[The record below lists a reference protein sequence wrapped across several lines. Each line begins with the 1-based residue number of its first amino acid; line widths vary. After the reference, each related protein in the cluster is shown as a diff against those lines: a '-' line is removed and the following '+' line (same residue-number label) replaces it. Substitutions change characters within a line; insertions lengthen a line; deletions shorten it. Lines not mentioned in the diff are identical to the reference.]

1 MADKRI
7 SVLII
12 DDEPFL
18 RRSIVDFL
26 LDEDRF
32 EICQAEDGETG
43 LAILKNQVVDV
54 CLVDMRLPGINGIEF
69 ILEAQEM
76 NPDLRYIIH
85 TGSPEE
91 QLPKAVIQGIQGF
104 RGVLFKPVI
113 DMMEIVHAIDRAIL

>member
-1 MADKRI
+1 MTSKRI
-7 SVLII
+7 SVLIV

-26 LDEDRF
+26 MDEDRF
-32 EICQAEDGETG
+32 DIRQAEDGETG
-43 LAILKNQVVDV
+43 LAMLKDQMVDV

-69 ILEAQEM
+69 ILKAQEM

-91 QLPKAVIQGIQGF
+91 QLPKAVILGIQGF
-104 RGVLFKPVI
+104 RGVIYKPVS

>member
-1 MADKRI
+1 MAEKRI
-7 SVLII
+7 SVLIV

-18 RRSIVDFL
+18 RRSIEDFL

-32 EICQAEDGETG
+32 DIFLAEDGETG
-43 LAILKNQVVDV
+43 LALLRRRMVDV

-69 ILEAQEM
+69 ILQAQEL

-91 QLPKAVIQGIQGF
+91 QLPKTAIQGVKGF
-104 RGVLFKPVI
+104 RGVLYKPVV
-113 DMMEIVHAIDRAIL
+113 DMMEIVHAIDRAVL

>member
-7 SVLII
+7 SVLIV

-26 LDEDRF
+26 MDEDRF
-32 EICQAEDGETG
+32 DILQAEDGETG
-43 LAILKNQVVDV
+43 LAQLKKRMVDV

-69 ILEAQEM
+69 ILQAQEL

-91 QLPKAVIQGIQGF
+91 QLPKAVILGIKGF
-104 RGVLFKPVI
+104 RGALYKPVI
-113 DMMEIVHAIDRAIL
+113 DMMEIVHAIDRAVL

>member
-1 MADKRI
+1 MAGNRI

-26 LDEDRF
+26 MDEDRF
-32 EICQAEDGETG
+32 EIYQAEDGESG
-43 LAILKNQVVDV
+43 LAMLKDQMVDV

-69 ILEAQEM
+69 ILKAQEM
-76 NPDLRYIIH
+76 DPDLRYIIH

-91 QLPKAVIQGIQGF
+91 QLPKAVLLGIQGF
-104 RGVLFKPVI
+104 RGVIYKPVS

>member
-1 MADKRI
+1 MASKRV
-7 SVLII
+7 SVLIV

-26 LDEDRF
+26 MDEDRF
-32 EICQAEDGETG
+32 DIRQAEDGETG
-43 LAILKNQVVDV
+43 LAMLKDQMVDV

-69 ILEAQEM
+69 ILKAQEM

-91 QLPKAVIQGIQGF
+91 QLPKAVILGIQGF
-104 RGVLFKPVI
+104 RGVIYKPVS